1 MRILFVLGLTLAA
14 APIDDLLVAIRNGDH
29 LRAEREL
36 KGSSL
41 ANFANASGMT
51 PLMQAVHTADA
62 RMVSIVLAAGAN
74 PNAKGVAGITP
85 LLAAVFD
92 EAKTR
97 SLLNAGADVNIASAD
112 GRAPLHAAAMRE
124 GSLPIVKLLLAKGA
138 DPNAAPA
145 RAANRVPLR
154 SAGDIETIRAL
165 IAAGGIASKSDP
177 IGYFGVGDCGH
188 CVREL
193 VARGA
198 GATVGSLARWANIG
212 DVEVV
217 KGLVEKGAPVSAN
230 SGRGYTPLMR
240 AAMSYRRDPE
250 IIRYLLAKGADV
262 KAKNENGFTALTW
275 ARRLGDGRIIQLLE
289 DAKTP
294 EGPAEMFL
302 PPPVL
307 NNSVRAAIERGIPL
321 MQKSAP
327 LIPQK
332 RGCTSCHNNLQVA
345 QVLAHAR
352 KRGFG
357 VDEAAASL
365 EMDELRKARAKAIDQ
380 ELTGALIPEIASFQ
394 LFAMKD
400 LGVAAG
406 ADTDA
411 AVQLLAF
418 RQSPSGRWKV
428 DDYRPPQE
436 YTSLTYTAL
445 SAKALRDY
453 APPGWAAE
461 MRERVA
467 RARAWLIAAPAD
479 DLEEKAMR
487 LLGLQWTGAPRSEI
501 VKASGMLVKD
511 QRASGAW
518 TQLSTTEE
526 DAYAT
531 GLALYALHESGMK
544 PSDAIY
550 KKGVQFLL
558 NTQRPDGSWYVRSR
572 VFPLQTY
579 FESGF
584 PYGHDQW
591 ISAAGTAW
599 ALQALLFTIPE
610 SKK

>member
-1 MRILFVLGLTLAA
+1 MRILFVLGLTLEA
-14 APIDDLLVAIRNGDH
+14 APIDDLLVAIRNGD
-29 LRAEREL
+29 LRRVAREL
-36 KGSSL
+36 NGSGL
-41 ANFANASGMT
+41 ANFTNASGMT

-62 RMVSIVLAAGAN
+62 RMVSIVLGAGAN

-97 SLLNAGADVNIASAD
+97 ALVNAGADVNIASAD

-154 SAGDIETIRAL
+154 SAGDIDTIRAL
-165 IAAGGIASKSDP
+165 IAAGGIPSKSDP
-177 IGYFGVGDCGH
+177 ISYFGVGDCAH

-217 KGLVEKGAPVSAN
+217 KALVERGAPVSAN
-230 SGRGYTPLMR
+230 AGRGYTPLMR

-250 IIRYLLAKGADV
+250 IVRYLLAKGADV

-275 ARRLGDGRIIQLLE
+275 ARRLGDRRIIQLLE

-294 EGPAEMFL
+294 EGAAEIVL

-307 NNSVRAAIERGIPL
+307 NNTVRAAIERGIPL

-357 VDEAAASL
+357 VDEAAASR
-365 EMDELRKARAKAIDQ
+365 EMDELRKARAKAI
-380 ELTGALIPEIASFQ
+380 
-394 LFAMKD
+394 
-400 LGVAAG
+400 
-406 ADTDA
+406 
-411 AVQLLAF
+411 
-418 RQSPSGRWKV
+418 
-428 DDYRPPQE
+428 
-436 YTSLTYTAL
+436 
-445 SAKALRDY
+445 
-453 APPGWAAE
+453 
-461 MRERVA
+461 
-467 RARAWLIAAPAD
+467 
-479 DLEEKAMR
+479 
-487 LLGLQWTGAPRSEI
+487 RS
-501 VKASGMLVKD
+501 
-511 QRASGAW
+511 
-518 TQLSTTEE
+518 
-526 DAYAT
+526 
-531 GLALYALHESGMK
+531 
-544 PSDAIY
+544 
-550 KKGVQFLL
+550 
-558 NTQRPDGSWYVRSR
+558 
-572 VFPLQTY
+572 
-579 FESGF
+579 
-584 PYGHDQW
+584 
-591 ISAAGTAW
+591 
-599 ALQALLFTIPE
+599 
-610 SKK
+610 